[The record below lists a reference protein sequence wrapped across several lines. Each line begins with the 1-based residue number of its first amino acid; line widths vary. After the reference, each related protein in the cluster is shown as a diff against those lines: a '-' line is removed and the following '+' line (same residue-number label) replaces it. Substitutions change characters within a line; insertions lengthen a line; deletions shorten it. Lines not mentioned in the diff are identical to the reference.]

1 MATYRIGRN
10 PLVREGA
17 PLLGVYWLYSTIR
30 WFLARDSPFEAFQNA
45 YRIVQLEQQLGIFHE
60 PSIQGWLV
68 EKAMIFVQV
77 ANTFYTIGYF
87 PIIIGCAVL
96 LYRYDLVRFR
106 TYKLSFLLALGFALF
121 CFSVFPLAPPRML
134 PEYGFIDTQQVYS
147 DGFYNQ
153 KLVLSFYNPY
163 AAMPSLHF
171 GFTLLVGI
179 MAYSLGRKSL
189 RVFGVLYPVVMA
201 AVIITTGHH
210 YFLDV
215 AGGGLVVVLAYGLV
229 KGLPSLVEQPW
240 ASPAWVPG
248 PLHFLDRTTAPY
260 GADRVGDQRTRH
272 LSRQDR
278 DFAIEQKLRAAVG
291 TCLFNW
297 RPPL

>member
-1 MATYRIGRN
+1 
-10 PLVREGA
+10 
-17 PLLGVYWLYSTIR
+17 
-30 WFLARDSPFEAFQNA
+30 
-45 YRIVQLEQQLGIFHE
+45 
-60 PSIQGWLV
+60 
-68 EKAMIFVQV
+68 
-77 ANTFYTIGYF
+77 
-87 PIIIGCAVL
+87 
-96 LYRYDLVRFR
+96 
-106 TYKLSFLLALGFALF
+106 
-121 CFSVFPLAPPRML
+121 ML